1 MFHRPRRA
9 DTRSMER
16 GTASRCLDRGGEP
29 NVKAKIYRFVIGL
42 AALSAALVVLGAPQK
57 WG

>member
-1 MFHRPRRA
+1 
-9 DTRSMER
+9 MER